1 MLTAECLYSQPMLKI
16 SAQLNDEEFLGTA
29 EDLAAFVSD
38 KLASLG
44 FGDRH
49 RSTERLVRFYAYEGL
64 LSKPERAPD
73 DRRKANFGPLQVRQL
88 LLARLLAERGWDL
101 DRIRTLLHENRII
114 AQLNKLIDELAT
126 PTEAEKLFFRTRGS
140 EQASPMLSEPDARS
154 LKASMR
160 DLKAS
165 MGGMSCSI
173 EAMRDFSP
181 SFGSSSPRPSRKTS
195 YATVQQLR
203 QIADSEE
210 SPAEALRLMI
220 KKEMARDDLSPASR
234 NLFEQLLA
242 FNPTTPGDEPKTE
255 RWTKLRL
262 AHWCEAHFNI
272 DSRITPTKEELQGI
286 VDNFSKALMNKYL

>member
-1 MLTAECLYSQPMLKI
+1 MLTAECLYSTTMLKL

-101 DRIRTLLHENRII
+101 DRIRTLLHDNREVS
-114 AQLNKLIDELAT
+114 QLNKLIDELAT
-126 PTEAEKLFFRTRGS
+126 PTEAEKLFFRTRS
-140 EQASPMLSEPDARS
+140 SDVDTLSEPSPLRSYKPDRS
-154 LKASMR
+154 LSPVIFSSR
-160 DLKAS
+160 DS
-165 MGGMSCSI
+165 EMP
-173 EAMRDFSP
+173 D
-181 SFGSSSPRPSRKTS
+181 SSSPKFRRKTS
-195 YATVQQLR
+195 YSTVQQLR

-210 SPAEALRLMI
+210 IPAEALRLMI
-220 KKEMARDDLSPASR
+220 KKEMAREDLSPAAR

-242 FNPTTPGDEPKTE
+242 FNPTTRGDEPKTE

-272 DSRITPTKEELQGI
+272 DSRITPTKDELQEI

>member
-1 MLTAECLYSQPMLKI
+1 MLKI

-38 KLASLG
+38 KLAALG

-101 DRIRTLLHENRII
+101 DRIRTLLQENRLVS
-114 AQLNKLIDELAT
+114 QLNKLIDELAT

-140 EQASPMLSEPDARS
+140 ETDSLAEPSVAYKSPRS
-154 LKASMR
+154 LSAPVYSAR
-160 DLKAS
+160 DNEMPDLSAPKF
-165 MGGMSCSI
+165 
-173 EAMRDFSP
+173 RRK
-181 SFGSSSPRPSRKTS
+181 GSYS
-195 YATVQQLR
+195 TVQQLR
-203 QIADSEE
+203 QIADTEE

-220 KKEMARDDLSPASR
+220 KKEMARDDLTPAAR

-242 FNPTTPGDEPKTE
+242 FNPTSRGDEPKTE

-272 DSRITPTKEELQGI
+272 DSRITPTKEELQEI

>member
-1 MLTAECLYSQPMLKI
+1 MLTAECLYSTTMLKL

-140 EQASPMLSEPDARS
+140 EQVSLLLSEPDTGSFKPSRH
-154 LKASMR
+154 ASPIY
-160 DLKAS
+160 S
-165 MGGMSCSI
+165 S
-173 EAMRDFSP
+173 RDFSP
-181 SFGSSSPRPSRKTS
+181 SMPSPRPSRKTS
-195 YATVQQLR
+195 YSTVQQLR

-210 SPAEALRLMI
+210 SPAEALRMMI
-220 KKEMARDDLSPASR
+220 KKEMARDDLSPAAR

-242 FNPTTPGDEPKTE
+242 FNPTTRGDEPKTE

>member
-1 MLTAECLYSQPMLKI
+1 MLTAECLYSTTMLKL

-140 EQASPMLSEPDARS
+140 EQVSPMLSEPAMKSPLDYSTRGVAFMPMDPGDVEQA
-154 LKASMR
+154 KASYLR
-160 DLKAS
+160 RKS
-165 MGGMSCSI
+165 
-173 EAMRDFSP
+173 
-181 SFGSSSPRPSRKTS
+181 SF
-195 YATVQQLR
+195 ATVQKLR
-203 QIADSEE
+203 TIADSEGN
-210 SPAEALRLMI
+210 PAEALRLMI
-220 KKEMARDDLSPASR
+220 KKEMARDDLSPAAR

-242 FNPTTPGDEPKTE
+242 FNPTTRGDEPKTE

>member
-1 MLTAECLYSQPMLKI
+1 MLTAECLYSKPMLKI

-140 EQASPMLSEPDARS
+140 DVDTLSEPSAPRSYRPDRS
-154 LKASMR
+154 LSPVLFSAR
-160 DLKAS
+160 DS
-165 MGGMSCSI
+165 
-173 EAMRDFSP
+173 ETPD
-181 SFGSSSPRPSRKTS
+181 SSSPKFRRKTS
-195 YATVQQLR
+195 YSTVQQLR

-220 KKEMARDDLSPASR
+220 KKEMARDDLSPAAR

-242 FNPTTPGDEPKTE
+242 FNPTTRGDEPKTE

-272 DSRITPTKEELQGI
+272 DSRITPTREELQGI

>member
-1 MLTAECLYSQPMLKI
+1 MLTAECLYSKPMLKI

-126 PTEAEKLFFRTRGS
+126 PTEAEKLFFRTRS
-140 EQASPMLSEPDARS
+140 SDVDTLSEPSPLRSYKPDRS
-154 LKASMR
+154 LSPVIFSSR
-160 DLKAS
+160 DS
-165 MGGMSCSI
+165 DMP
-173 EAMRDFSP
+173 D
-181 SFGSSSPRPSRKTS
+181 SSSPKFRRKTS
-195 YATVQQLR
+195 YSTVQQLR

-220 KKEMARDDLSPASR
+220 KKEMARDDLSPAAR

-272 DSRITPTKEELQGI
+272 DSRISPTKEELQGI

>member
-1 MLTAECLYSQPMLKI
+1 MLKI
-16 SAQLNDEEFLGTA
+16 SAQLNDEDFLGTA

-38 KLASLG
+38 KLAALG

-88 LLARLLAERGWDL
+88 LLVRLLAERGWDL
-101 DRIRTLLHENRII
+101 DRIRTLLHDNREI

-126 PTEAEKLFFRTRGS
+126 PTEAEKLFFRTRRS
-140 EQASPMLSEPDARS
+140 ESETVSEPSVRS
-154 LKASMR
+154 A
-160 DLKAS
+160 
-165 MGGMSCSI
+165 
-173 EAMRDFSP
+173 RDFSP
-181 SFGSSSPRPSRKTS
+181 SMNLFMPMMDADDGEKTS
-195 YATVQQLR
+195 KATYLRRKASFSTVQKLR
-203 QIADSEE
+203 QIADTEE
-210 SPAEALRLMI
+210 NPAEALRLMI
-220 KKEMARDDLSPASR
+220 KKEIARDDLTPAAR

-242 FNPTTPGDEPKTE
+242 FNPTSRGDEPKTE

-262 AHWCEAHFNI
+262 THWCEAHFNI
-272 DSRITPTKEELQGI
+272 DNRLNPTKEELQEI

>member
-1 MLTAECLYSQPMLKI
+1 MLKI
-16 SAQLNDEEFLGTA
+16 SAQLKDDEFLGTA

-44 FGDRH
+44 YGDRH

-101 DRIRTLLHENRII
+101 DRIRTLLHENREIS
-114 AQLNKLIDELAT
+114 QLNKLIDELAT

-140 EQASPMLSEPDARS
+140 DGETLSEPPVTSYRS
-154 LKASMR
+154 VRNL
-160 DLKAS
+160 
-165 MGGMSCSI
+165 
-173 EAMRDFSP
+173 SP
-181 SFGSSSPRPSRKTS
+181 SVFSARDVESPDMSAPKFRRKSS

-203 QIADSEE
+203 QIADNDE

-220 KKEMARDDLSPASR
+220 KKEMARDDLTPAAR

-242 FNPTTPGDEPKTE
+242 FNPTSQGDEPKTE

-272 DSRITPTKEELQGI
+272 DSRVTPTKEELQAI

>member
-1 MLTAECLYSQPMLKI
+1 MLKI

-126 PTEAEKLFFRTRGS
+126 PTEAEKLFFRTRS
-140 EQASPMLSEPDARS
+140 SDVDTLSEPSPLRSYKPDRS
-154 LKASMR
+154 LSPVVFSSR
-160 DLKAS
+160 DS
-165 MGGMSCSI
+165 EMP
-173 EAMRDFSP
+173 D
-181 SFGSSSPRPSRKTS
+181 SSSPKFRRKTS
-195 YATVQQLR
+195 YSTVQQLR

-220 KKEMARDDLSPASR
+220 KKEMARDDLSPAAR

-272 DSRITPTKEELQGI
+272 DSRISPTKEELQGI

>member
-1 MLTAECLYSQPMLKI
+1 MLTAECLYSKPMLKI

-126 PTEAEKLFFRTRGS
+126 PTEAEKLFFRTRSS
-140 EQASPMLSEPDARS
+140 EVDTLSEPSPLRSYKPDRS
-154 LKASMR
+154 LSPVVFSSR
-160 DLKAS
+160 DS
-165 MGGMSCSI
+165 EMP
-173 EAMRDFSP
+173 D
-181 SFGSSSPRPSRKTS
+181 SSSPKFRRKTS
-195 YATVQQLR
+195 YSTVQQLR

-220 KKEMARDDLSPASR
+220 KKEMARDDLSPAAR

-286 VDNFSKALMNKYL
+286 VDNFSKVLMNRYL

>member
-1 MLTAECLYSQPMLKI
+1 MLKI
-16 SAQLNDEEFLGTA
+16 SAQLNDEDFLGTA

-44 FGDRH
+44 YGDRH

-101 DRIRTLLHENRII
+101 DRIRTLLHENRLIP
-114 AQLNKLIDELAT
+114 QLNKLIDELAT

-140 EQASPMLSEPDARS
+140 DGESLSEPVTSTYKSVRHHAPAALSAPDRE
-154 LKASMR
+154 LP
-160 DLKAS
+160 DLSAPKF
-165 MGGMSCSI
+165 
-173 EAMRDFSP
+173 R
-181 SFGSSSPRPSRKTS
+181 RKSS

-203 QIADSEE
+203 QIAEGDE

-220 KKEMARDDLSPASR
+220 KKEMARDDLSPAAR

-242 FNPTTPGDEPKTE
+242 FNPTSQGDEPKTE

-262 AHWCEAHFNI
+262 SHWCEAHFNI
-272 DSRITPTKEELQGI
+272 DSRVTPTKEELQAI

>member
-1 MLTAECLYSQPMLKI
+1 MLTAECLYSKTMLKL

-101 DRIRTLLHENRII
+101 DRIRTLLHDNREVT
-114 AQLNKLIDELAT
+114 QLNKLIDELAT

-140 EQASPMLSEPDARS
+140 NAESVAEPVPRS
-154 LKASMR
+154 A
-160 DLKAS
+160 
-165 MGGMSCSI
+165 
-173 EAMRDFSP
+173 RDFSP
-181 SFGSSSPRPSRKTS
+181 LMFSARDDESPDMSSPKFRRKSS
-195 YATVQQLR
+195 YSTVQQLR

-210 SPAEALRLMI
+210 SPADALRLMI
-220 KKEMARDDLSPASR
+220 KKEMMRDDLSPAARS
-234 NLFEQLLA
+234 LFEQLLA
-242 FNPTTPGDEPKTE
+242 FNPTSRGDEPKTE

-262 AHWCEAHFNI
+262 THWCEAHFNI
-272 DSRITPTKEELQGI
+272 DSRISPTKDELQEI

>member
-1 MLTAECLYSQPMLKI
+1 MLTAECLYSTTMLKL
-16 SAQLNDEEFLGTA
+16 SDQLNDEEFLGTA

-140 EQASPMLSEPDARS
+140 EQVSLLLSEPDARS
-154 LKASMR
+154 LKASR
-160 DLKAS
+160 HAS
-165 MGGMSCSI
+165 PFYSS
-173 EAMRDFSP
+173 RDFSP
-181 SFGSSSPRPSRKTS
+181 SAMPSPRPSRKTS
-195 YATVQQLR
+195 YSTVQQLR

-220 KKEMARDDLSPASR
+220 KKEMARDDLSPAAR

-242 FNPTTPGDEPKTE
+242 FNPTTRGDEPKTE

>member
-1 MLTAECLYSQPMLKI
+1 MLTAECLYSKPMLKI

-140 EQASPMLSEPDARS
+140 EQVSPMLSEPDARS

-160 DLKAS
+160 
-165 MGGMSCSI
+165 GMSCSI

-181 SFGSSSPRPSRKTS
+181 AAMPSPRPSRKTS

-220 KKEMARDDLSPASR
+220 KKEMARDDLSPAAR

-272 DSRITPTKEELQGI
+272 DSRISPTKEELQGI

>member
-1 MLTAECLYSQPMLKI
+1 MLKI
-16 SAQLNDEEFLGTA
+16 SAQLKDDEFLGTA

-44 FGDRH
+44 YGDRH

-101 DRIRTLLHENRII
+101 DRIRTLLHENREIS
-114 AQLNKLIDELAT
+114 QLNKLIDELAT
-126 PTEAEKLFFRTRGS
+126 PTEAEKLFFRTRSS
-140 EQASPMLSEPDARS
+140 ESETLSEPSVTSYRS
-154 LKASMR
+154 VRNL
-160 DLKAS
+160 
-165 MGGMSCSI
+165 
-173 EAMRDFSP
+173 SP
-181 SFGSSSPRPSRKTS
+181 SVFSARDVESPDMSAPKFRRKSS

-203 QIADSEE
+203 QIADNDE

-220 KKEMARDDLSPASR
+220 KKEMARDDLTPAAR

-242 FNPTTPGDEPKTE
+242 FNPTSQGDEPKTE

-272 DSRITPTKEELQGI
+272 DSRVTPTKEELQAI

>member
-1 MLTAECLYSQPMLKI
+1 MLTAECLYSKPMLKI

-140 EQASPMLSEPDARS
+140 DVDTLSEPSPLRSYKPDRS
-154 LKASMR
+154 LSPV
-160 DLKAS
+160 
-165 MGGMSCSI
+165 I
-173 EAMRDFSP
+173 FSSLDSDMP
-181 SFGSSSPRPSRKTS
+181 DSSSPKFRRKTS

-220 KKEMARDDLSPASR
+220 KKEMARDDLSPAAR

-242 FNPTTPGDEPKTE
+242 FNPTTRGDEPKTE

>member
-1 MLTAECLYSQPMLKI
+1 MLTAECLYSKTMLKL

-101 DRIRTLLHENRII
+101 DRIRTLLHDNRAV

-140 EQASPMLSEPDARS
+140 NAESVAEPAPRS
-154 LKASMR
+154 A
-160 DLKAS
+160 
-165 MGGMSCSI
+165 
-173 EAMRDFSP
+173 RDFSP
-181 SFGSSSPRPSRKTS
+181 LMFSARDDESPDMSSPKFRRKSS
-195 YATVQQLR
+195 YSTVQQLR

-210 SPAEALRLMI
+210 SPADALRLMI
-220 KKEMARDDLSPASR
+220 KKEMMRDDLSPAARS
-234 NLFEQLLA
+234 LFEQLLA
-242 FNPTTPGDEPKTE
+242 FTPSSRGDEPKTE

-262 AHWCEAHFNI
+262 THWCEAHFNI
-272 DSRITPTKEELQGI
+272 DSRISPTKDELQEI

>member
-1 MLTAECLYSQPMLKI
+1 MSPITTMLKL

-44 FGDRH
+44 YGDRH

-101 DRIRTLLHENRII
+101 DRIRTLLHEKREI
-114 AQLNKLIDELAT
+114 AQLNKLIDELAM
-126 PTEAEKLFFRTRGS
+126 PTEAEKLFFRTPRGDAD
-140 EQASPMLSEPDARS
+140 EVAEPVARS
-154 LKASMR
+154 V
-160 DLKAS
+160 
-165 MGGMSCSI
+165 
-173 EAMRDFSP
+173 RDFSP
-181 SFGSSSPRPSRKTS
+181 RSLACMPMVGADDGLEKTKASYLRRKAS
-195 YATVQQLR
+195 YSTVQQLR
-203 QIADSEE
+203 QIADNEE

-220 KKEMARDDLSPASR
+220 KKEMARDDLTPAARS
-234 NLFEQLLA
+234 LFEQLLA
-242 FNPTTPGDEPKTE
+242 FNPTSRGDEPKTE

-262 AHWCEAHFNI
+262 THWCEAHFNI
-272 DSRITPTKEELQGI
+272 DNRPNPTKEELQVI

>member
-1 MLTAECLYSQPMLKI
+1 MLTAECLYSKPMLKI

-101 DRIRTLLHENRII
+101 DRIRTLLHENRIV

-126 PTEAEKLFFRTRGS
+126 PTEAEKLFFRTRS
-140 EQASPMLSEPDARS
+140 SDVDTLSEPSTLRSYKPDRS
-154 LKASMR
+154 LSPVIFSAR
-160 DLKAS
+160 DS
-165 MGGMSCSI
+165 EM
-173 EAMRDFSP
+173 P
-181 SFGSSSPRPSRKTS
+181 NSSAPKFRRKTS
-195 YATVQQLR
+195 YSTVQQLR

-220 KKEMARDDLSPASR
+220 KKEMARDDLSPAAR

-272 DSRITPTKEELQGI
+272 DTRISPTKEELQGI

>member
-1 MLTAECLYSQPMLKI
+1 MLTAECLYSKPMLKI
-16 SAQLNDEEFLGTA
+16 SAQLNDQEFLGTA

-126 PTEAEKLFFRTRGS
+126 PTEAEKLFFRTRSS
-140 EQASPMLSEPDARS
+140 EQVSPMLSEPDARS
-154 LKASMR
+154 FEEMKEIRTRLHSRSKPEM
-160 DLKAS
+160 L
-165 MGGMSCSI
+165 
-173 EAMRDFSP
+173 DFLP

-195 YATVQQLR
+195 YSTVQQLR

-220 KKEMARDDLSPASR
+220 KKEMARDDLSPAAR

-272 DSRITPTKEELQGI
+272 DSRISPTKEELQGI
-286 VDNFSKALMNKYL
+286 VDNFSKLLMNRYL

>member
-1 MLTAECLYSQPMLKI
+1 MLTAECLHSKPMLKI

-101 DRIRTLLHENRII
+101 DRIRTLLHENRVI

-140 EQASPMLSEPDARS
+140 NAESVSEPVVRS
-154 LKASMR
+154 A
-160 DLKAS
+160 
-165 MGGMSCSI
+165 
-173 EAMRDFSP
+173 RDFSP
-181 SFGSSSPRPSRKTS
+181 LMFSARDDESPDMSSPKFRRKTS
-195 YATVQQLR
+195 YSTVQQLR

-220 KKEMARDDLSPASR
+220 KKEMAREDLSPAAR

-242 FNPTTPGDEPKTE
+242 FNPTTRGDEPKTE

-272 DSRITPTKEELQGI
+272 DSRITPSKEELQEI
-286 VDNFSKALMNKYL
+286 VDNFSKTLMNKYL

>member
-1 MLTAECLYSQPMLKI
+1 MLTAECLYSTTMLKL

-101 DRIRTLLHENRII
+101 DRIRTLLHDNREVS
-114 AQLNKLIDELAT
+114 QLNKLIDELAT
-126 PTEAEKLFFRTRGS
+126 PTEAEKLFFRTRS
-140 EQASPMLSEPDARS
+140 SDVDTLSEPSPLRSYKPDRS
-154 LKASMR
+154 LSPVIFSSR
-160 DLKAS
+160 DS
-165 MGGMSCSI
+165 EMP
-173 EAMRDFSP
+173 D
-181 SFGSSSPRPSRKTS
+181 SSSPKFRRKTS
-195 YATVQQLR
+195 YSTVQQLR

-220 KKEMARDDLSPASR
+220 KKEMAREDLSPAAR

-242 FNPTTPGDEPKTE
+242 FNPTTRGDEPKTE

-272 DSRITPTKEELQGI
+272 DSRITPTKDELQEI